1 MHFAALSTT
10 ALGDDPM
17 SNSATPRQ
25 WRLVEVWGDTTDTQH
40 LAWSI
45 VIGIAVS
52 ITGFLIANRW
62 LSSHVN
68 SPELARAYAMLAGL
82 GGCVLSGVIC
92 AVLFKPK
99 REVIEGEG
107 ADPFW
112 REEVLSKLA
121 EETGDLGSVSDL
133 PPAVVQE
140 MKELQIYDLFA
151 SYKSRQN
158 TPVGDLPHTSISKQP
173 TLETQP

>member
-1 MHFAALSTT
+1 
-10 ALGDDPM
+10 M
-17 SNSATPRQ
+17 SNSSTPRQ
-25 WRLVEVWGDTTDTQH
+25 WRLVEVWGDTTDTRH

-45 VIGIAVS
+45 GIGIVVS
-52 ITGFLIANRW
+52 ITGFLVANRW
-62 LSSHVN
+62 LSGHVS

-82 GGCVLSGVIC
+82 AGCVFSGVIC

-112 REEVLSKLA
+112 REEVLAKLA
-121 EETGDLGSVSDL
+121 EQTGDLGSVADL
-133 PPAVVQE
+133 PPAVVKE

-151 SYKSRQN
+151 SYKSVKN
-158 TPVGDLPHTSISKQP
+158 TQVGDPTQPSISKK
-173 TLETQP
+173 TTSETQP